1 MPCFFAKSIPFNVK
15 ILFAVF
21 NSVILSGINFIEVRS
36 LKKVRR
42 RMAVIL
48 ISLLFLTVLFIA
60 SFNQLLP
67 IVNARAI
74 QYSRSYATEVIN
86 LGIKSVLEEEV
97 SDVVRVAYDGNMSV
111 VSLSTDTVALN
122 RIKTE
127 AALRILEILSEEGR
141 GTLNIPIGNLS
152 GMYLLSGRGFPL
164 SIRLIP
170 TDSVL
175 VETESSFTEA
185 GINQSR
191 HRISLRVTLR
201 LGVIILGRHNAVE
214 VCDSTVISDTVIVG
228 RVPDSY
234 TDIEK
239 IDDETLGDIVD
250 FKAG

>member
-1 MPCFFAKSIPFNVK
+1 M
-15 ILFAVF
+15 LF
-21 NSVILSGINFIEVRS
+21 GINFIEVS
-36 LKKVRR
+36 FLKKVRR
-42 RMAVIL
+42 RVAVIM
-48 ISLLFLTVLFIA
+48 ICLLFLTVLFIA

-86 LGIKSVLEEEV
+86 LGIKNVLEDSGKY
-97 SDVVRVAYDGNMSV
+97 SDVVKVTYDGESRV
-111 VSLSTDTVALN
+111 VSLSTDTLALN

-127 AALRILEILSEEGR
+127 VSLRILEILSEEGR
-141 GTLNIPIGNLS
+141 GTLNIPIGNLT

-175 VETESSFTEA
+175 VETDSSFTEA

-191 HRISLRVTLR
+191 HKICLKVTVR
-201 LGVIILGRHNAVE
+201 LGVIILGRHNTVE